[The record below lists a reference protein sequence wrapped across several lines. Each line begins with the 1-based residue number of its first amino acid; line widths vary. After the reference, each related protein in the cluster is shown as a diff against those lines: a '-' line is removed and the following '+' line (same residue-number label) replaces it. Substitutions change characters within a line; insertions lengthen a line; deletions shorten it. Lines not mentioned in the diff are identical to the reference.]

1 MVKSQLN
8 ILGMGKTKNV
18 KPLTPEAALELGTEI
33 VGDLVIIL
41 CGLTIYIL
49 VDSRGAFKSKD
60 TTADK
65 TAKEISSLK
74 QTVTD
79 LNIRLEEQAE
89 KLQTIESLLQ
99 QNMYS
104 ETSSKVLKQ
113 LDDETSRKISH
124 LVVKRW

>member
-1 MVKSQLN
+1 MKSQLN
-8 ILGMGKTKNV
+8 ILGMGKPKNV

-41 CGLTIYIL
+41 CGLAIYIV

-60 TTADK
+60 TTAADK
-65 TAKEISSLK
+65 TSEEIDSLK
-74 QTVTD
+74 QSVID
-79 LNIRLEEQAE
+79 LNIRLEEQTE
-89 KLQTIESLLQ
+89 KLQNIESLLQ

-113 LDDETSRKISH
+113 LDEETRRKISH
-124 LVVKRW
+124 LVIKR